1 MMKKITNPP
10 LPPAEN
16 KKHFTGQTRRAHVKA
31 YQASGDTMLAY
42 SEKHDLG
49 LSTLKRWVS
58 NYGEKKVP
66 GTFIPAVISTKK
78 EAQESKQRPSMQRLE
93 IITGDIKVILPEIVD
108 IAIVVKLIKELS
120 NADTTQSAV
129 VMGL

>member
-1 MMKKITNPP
+1 MMKKITTPP
-10 LPPAEN
+10 LSPAEN

-31 YQASGDTMLAY
+31 YQASGETMVVY
-42 SEKHDLG
+42 SEKHNLG

-66 GTFIPAVISTKK
+66 GAFIPAMMSTKK
-78 EAQESKQRPSMQRLE
+78 EAQENKQRSSMQRLE
-93 IITGDIKVILPEIVD
+93 IIAGDIKIVLPEIVD

-120 NADTTQSAV
+120 NADTTKSAV